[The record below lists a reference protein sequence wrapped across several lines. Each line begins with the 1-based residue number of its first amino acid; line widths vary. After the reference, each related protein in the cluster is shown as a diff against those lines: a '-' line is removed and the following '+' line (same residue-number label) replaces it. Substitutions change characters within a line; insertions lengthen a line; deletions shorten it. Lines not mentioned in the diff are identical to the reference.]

1 MLAYLERVVP
11 QELDSILM
19 MMPDQNLGLVA
30 TLLGGT
36 NHRRER
42 LYSLCVS
49 EFAVCTFHLSVDL
62 MSALK
67 NEVPSDISKI
77 HTA

>member
-49 EFAVCTFHLSVDL
+49 EFAGVH
-62 MSALK
+62 
-67 NEVPSDISKI
+67 ISLIGGPYVSIEK
-77 HTA
+77 